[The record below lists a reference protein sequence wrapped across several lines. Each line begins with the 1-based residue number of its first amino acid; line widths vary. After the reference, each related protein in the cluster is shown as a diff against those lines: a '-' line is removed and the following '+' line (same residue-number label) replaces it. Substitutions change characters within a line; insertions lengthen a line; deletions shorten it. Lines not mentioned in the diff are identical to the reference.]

1 MAHRAVQ
8 LEAEGEVSMTQ
19 ASLVKL
25 KTSQMCRE
33 SAALGRQLM
42 GGNGILADRGLG
54 RFFCDVEAIFTY
66 EGTYEVNSL
75 IVGRGLTG
83 HSAFL

>member
-1 MAHRAVQ
+1 M
-8 LEAEGEVSMTQ
+8 
-19 ASLVKL
+19 
-25 KTSQMCRE
+25 
-33 SAALGRQLM
+33 M
-42 GGNGILADRGLG
+42 GGNGILADVGLG

>member
-1 MAHRAVQ
+1 MA
-8 LEAEGEVSMTQ
+8 Q

-25 KTSQMCRE
+25 KTSDMCRE

-42 GGNGILADRGLG
+42 GGNGILADRGMG
-54 RFFCDVEAIFTY
+54 RFFNDVEAIFTY
-66 EGTYEVNSL
+66 EGTYEMNSL
-75 IVGRGLTG
+75 IVGRGLTS